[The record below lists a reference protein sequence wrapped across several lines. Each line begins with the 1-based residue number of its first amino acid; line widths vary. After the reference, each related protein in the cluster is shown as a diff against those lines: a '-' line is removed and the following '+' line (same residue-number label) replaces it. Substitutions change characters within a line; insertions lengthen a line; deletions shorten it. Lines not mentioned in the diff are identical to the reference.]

1 MDRESCDNAVFNLL
15 LYGKENAKTRAELS
29 ERTGAHD
36 REVREGI
43 ERLRKKY
50 IILNDQDGN
59 GYYLS
64 ENVREIVRYYMQEF
78 KRAVSILARLKPMRG
93 FLRDRGIKASR
104 IERWIKDKKAA

>member
-1 MDRESCDNAVFNLL
+1 MDRDSCDNAVFNLL

-29 ERTGAHD
+29 ERTGTHD
-36 REVREGI
+36 REVRESI
-43 ERLRKKY
+43 ERLRRKY

-78 KRAVSILARLKPMRG
+78 KRAISILARLKPMRR
-93 FLRDRGIKASR
+93 FLHERGIKASR